1 LIFIDEAG
9 VNIAMARPYA
19 RSLQGTRAHATKPCN
34 KGKNITMLGA
44 LSLEGLTASMT
55 IEGSTETD
63 IFLTYVQEILCPCL
77 RPGQVVILDNLKPH
91 KADEVRKAIEAVGA
105 KIEYLPPYSPDFSP
119 IEECWSKVKV
129 LIRAQAARTYEV
141 LDRAIIQAFNA
152 ITCHDVQG
160 WFSHCGYVA
169 Q

>member
-1 LIFIDEAG
+1 
-9 VNIAMARPYA
+9 MARPYA

-34 KGKNITMLGA
+34 KGKNITLLGA
-44 LSLEGLTASMT
+44 LSLEGLMASMT
-55 IEGSTETD
+55 IAGSTDTD

-91 KADEVRKAIEAVGA
+91 KADEVREAIASVGA
-105 KIEYLPPYSPDFSP
+105 RIEYLPPYSPDFSP
-119 IEECWSKVKV
+119 IEECWSKVKAS
-129 LIRAQAARTYEV
+129 IRAKAARTYEA
-141 LDRAIIQAFNA
+141 LDRAILQAFNA
-152 ITCHDVQG
+152 ITSEDVQG

>member
-9 VNIAMARPYA
+9 VNIAMTRPYA

-34 KGKNITMLGA
+34 KGKNMTMLGA

-55 IEGSTETD
+55 IEGSTDTD
-63 IFLTYVQEILCPCL
+63 VFLTYVQEILCPGL

-91 KADEVRKAIEAVGA
+91 KADEVREAIEAVGA
-105 KIEYLPPYSPDFSP
+105 RIEYLPPYSPDFSP
-119 IEECWSKVKV
+119 IEACWSKVKAV
-129 LIRAQAARTYEV
+129 IRAKAARTYEA
-141 LDRAIIQAFNA
+141 LDRAIMQAFNA
-152 ITCHDVQG
+152 ITSNDVQG
-160 WFSHCGYVA
+160 WFAHCGYVA